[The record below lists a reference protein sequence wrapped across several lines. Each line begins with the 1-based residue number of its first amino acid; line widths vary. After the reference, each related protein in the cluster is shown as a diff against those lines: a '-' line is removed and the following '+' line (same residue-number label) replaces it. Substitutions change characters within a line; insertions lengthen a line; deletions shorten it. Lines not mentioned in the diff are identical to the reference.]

1 MEDIRSI
8 YYSKFLAL
16 IVSCYE
22 NQIKGAKPGH
32 CMKIEGLPLSEMQ
45 KLIGMLRPLNQDLLL
60 YILSDTL
67 KGEDYIHA
75 TKLIELRN
83 NPEKPLLILIPV
95 NSSTSAEDS
104 YGDATFQN
112 LSIAEL
118 VDCFFH
124 RLEEDIPSDKRYIW
138 NELEQLFKYRVS
150 IDIAIYYL
158 LFVNLNHYDDES
170 WGKGLYLAGMI
181 PDSNLVSSGK
191 IRRRLSI
198 NIDKCAEVLCDFSL
212 TLADRVAK
220 LPLLPNT
227 LQKEILS
234 FLNKE
239 KELKDNV
246 DVCGKINSDYPELD
260 FANWRTTYDEERA
273 EVKIL
278 ADIVPG
284 VDPRKELVKNQQGDL
299 VLNIPPE
306 KKGKISIAILCDPT
320 PKDNPDIDAFVISII
335 SRDDFS
341 DLGTIKKCK
350 LGTNKNARRKV
361 SVNIPNGAFEDG
373 EYLIGVHAVNADGI
387 ILDTDNPFKVDS
399 VEETW
404 QEEKKADPSLQKEQF
419 RQSHSVAY
427 SNESTVFTLQNNGED
442 YEGSELGRRAKVDY
456 FTQALIQRRIEK
468 LKDKNSIILED
479 SMPAI
484 EASGAQWKEG
494 PLNNVFQFDFGPAR
508 AYQIQISK
516 KLIAL
521 ESTFLKYG
529 DHLGRIDAEVSANP
543 TDSSLQSMVFC
554 PLDDKFSVPAEL
566 TSARS
571 SLFEKIKNS
580 ANGETG
586 VIETTDIS
594 NIVVDIKEYVTLY
607 NEWLKSMNE
616 SKLSAAMAV
625 ELQNIDTVKL
635 KVELPDGNYVC
646 VKMISPIHPLR
657 LAWMVNLYELYQDWE
672 DKTREH
678 EAYKKDWTRKLEKLF
693 AGEIPMEI
701 APHILTDGSMENPYQ
716 YIGELTFGWGLFVK
730 PSLKTDDTFASE
742 FRQLKSYISEV
753 LNVSHEKR
761 IDSDVNHEIVF
772 NHIKNYVKAHPYTSK
787 LVINLFNAG
796 DASVFALALVK
807 LERELPQLSYEI
819 RMFADD
825 SLIQPG
831 EALKDLVNPESNI
844 SEFAEAFSQASENR
858 LFPKL
863 RFSRNRIKEFINN
876 HGKYQAHVSFLV
888 NPFPVSTELV
898 KPDPLCRSFY
908 LNGALTRSVVSV
920 NDSGKSFIWN
930 RYYSEKT
937 IPNPVSEFANVQTG
951 LFGILQNITGHV
963 MSTTLEESVPATC
976 LTIRENDA
984 MLLSFIHD
992 ISDWVVTF
1000 DKNMGPEFYDLPC
1013 MGKDEAPYLLD
1024 YIPGQDTLGVSSY
1037 LTTRPTSEVEG
1048 LMVPHFKEFGID
1060 IENKEMFRTLLE
1072 DLRTVSI
1079 SLLMQVNST
1088 QNKAFEVL
1096 GVTFTKRFLVKK
1108 NLMQES
1114 FLIPIDLHKEL
1125 FQQLESEN
1133 KKRADALLVNIDS
1146 EKREIIFTVIEIKC
1160 RKSLTLTA
1168 AEDLH
1173 NKMEQQILNTIFA
1186 LKSHFEIAPDGYD
1199 RLDREL
1205 KSLELRNFLEFYIR
1219 RASRYQQLN
1228 PEVAN
1233 EFISFLSTL
1242 NDGYSLRFKQLG
1254 IVYNFSQVERQI
1266 KEFHGDMT
1274 LYTMGNTVIN
1284 DILSNT
1290 ASLETKHLEDLDKGF
1305 VEYFEPYQTVKKDT
1319 PLPVVDDKPEA
1330 EEDEPQPAIK
1340 PIADKPVIEDEPI
1353 AVPVPQPVEDGPQV
1367 EEPAVDSKHYPA
1379 PQNGED
1385 HIPVLTDKP
1394 DDSNDGGRYSNGG
1407 LTQTQIERIEDEVG
1421 YEEPQCDTIIGRT
1434 DMSPQYGILGKAIMT
1449 KRFIGMDLN
1458 ECNTISL
1465 FGVQGAGKSYT
1476 IGTVAEMTMRQFSKV
1491 NKLPSP
1497 MASVIFHYSES
1508 MDYAPE
1514 FTSMVYPNDDAKQIA
1529 KLKAEYGAAPK
1540 NIRDVVLLCPESQ
1553 VEQRKSEYPDV
1564 NVFPIGFDS
1573 KELNVQDWMFLLG
1586 AVGNDS
1592 TYVKEL
1598 KQIMKQCRHDLS
1610 LANIKTGVEN
1620 SSFLSSSQKTL
1631 AQQKLTFASEYITDG
1646 NNLNRHLK
1654 PGRLIIVDLRDEW
1667 IEKDE
1672 ALGLF
1677 VVMLNIFASVKAV
1690 EGRSFNKFIVFDE
1703 AHKYMNNPDL
1713 VDSITTA
1720 IREMRHKGVSIM
1732 IASQDPMSLPNKI
1745 IELSSIVLL
1754 HKFSSPAWVKHIQ
1767 KSITAL
1773 QMLSATEMSSL
1784 GPGEA
1789 YLWAGKSSDKSIM
1802 QRPIK
1807 ISIRPRVTKH
1817 GGDTIKAVK

>member
-8 YYSKFLAL
+8 YYSKFLNL
-16 IVSCYE
+16 IVSSYE
-22 NQIKGAKPGH
+22 NQIKNAKPGH

-45 KLIGMLRPLNQDLLL
+45 KLIEMLRPLKQDLLL
-60 YILSDTL
+60 YILSDSLT
-67 KGEDYIHA
+67 GDDYIHA

-83 NPEKPLLILIPV
+83 NTEKPLLVLIPA

-112 LSIAEL
+112 LSVADLIG
-118 VDCFFH
+118 CFFH
-124 RLEEDIPSDKRYIW
+124 KLKEEIPSGKKYIW
-138 NELEQLFKYRVS
+138 NEVEQLFKSYHIP
-150 IDIAIYYL
+150 IDTAIYYL
-158 LFVNLNHYDDES
+158 LFVNLHHYADES
-170 WGKGLYLAGMI
+170 WGNGLYLAGMI
-181 PDSNLVSSGK
+181 PDSILVSSGK
-191 IRRRLSI
+191 LRRRFAI
-198 NIDKCAEVLCDFSL
+198 NIETCAKVLCDFSY
-212 TLADRVAK
+212 TLADRVAL

-227 LQKEILS
+227 IQTEILG

-239 KELKDNV
+239 RELKDNV
-246 DVCGKINSDYPELD
+246 AVCGKIYSDYPDLN
-260 FANWRTTYDEERA
+260 FAKWKTIYDEERT

-278 ADIVPG
+278 ADVVPG

-306 KKGKISIAILCDPT
+306 KKGKMSVAILCEPA
-320 PKDNPDIDAFVISII
+320 PKDNPDIDAFIISMI

-341 DLGTIKKCK
+341 DLGIVKKCK
-350 LGTNKNARRKV
+350 IGTNKNARRKV

-387 ILDTDNPFKVDS
+387 ILDTANPFKEDA
-399 VEETW
+399 VENSW
-404 QEEKKADPSLQKEQF
+404 QEEKNVDSSLQKEQF
-419 RQSHSVAY
+419 RQRHSVAY
-427 SNESTVFTLQNNGED
+427 SNESIVFTLQNNGED

-456 FTQALIQRRIEK
+456 YTQAFIQRRIEI
-468 LKDKNSIILED
+468 LKEKSQVLLENQL
-479 SMPAI
+479 PQI
-484 EASGAQWKEG
+484 EATGTQWKEG
-494 PLNNVFQFDFGPAR
+494 QLNNIFQFDFGPAR

-516 KLIAL
+516 KLLSIEA
-521 ESTFLKYG
+521 TFLKYG
-529 DHLGRIDAEVSANP
+529 GNLGRIEAQVSANP
-543 TDSSLQSMVFC
+543 TDSKLQSLVFK
-554 PLDDKFSVPAEL
+554 PLDTTVTVPVEL
-566 TSARS
+566 ASARKN
-571 SLFEKIKNS
+571 LFDKIMES
-580 ANGETG
+580 ADNGTG
-586 VIETTDIS
+586 VIATTDI
-594 NIVVDIKEYVTLY
+594 NTIVTEIKEYVTLY
-607 NEWLKSMNE
+607 NQWLASMNE

-625 ELQNIDTVKL
+625 ELQNIDTVRL
-635 KVELPDGNYVC
+635 MVELPDGNFAP

-657 LAWMVNLYELYQDWE
+657 LAWMVNLFELFQDWE
-672 DKTREH
+672 EKTREH
-678 EAYKKDWTRKLEKLF
+678 EVYKKDWARKLEKLF
-693 AGEIPMEI
+693 NGNIPMEI
-701 APHILTDGSMENPYQ
+701 APHILTEGSLEDPYQ
-716 YIGELTFGWGLFVK
+716 YVGELTFGWGLFVK
-730 PSLKTDDTFASE
+730 PSKDGDDSLASE

-753 LNVSHEKR
+753 LNVSYEKR
-761 IDSDVNHEIVF
+761 IDSDVNHEIVY
-772 NHIKNYVKAHPYTSK
+772 NHIKNYVKAHPYTEK

-807 LERELPQLSYEI
+807 LERELPKLSYEI
-819 RMFADD
+819 RIFSDD

-844 SEFAEAFSQASENR
+844 SEYAEAFSQASENR

-863 RFSRNRIKEFINN
+863 RFSRNSIKEFINN
-876 HGKYQAHVSFLV
+876 HGKYQAHLSFLV
-888 NPFPVSTELV
+888 NPFPVTTELV
-898 KPDPLCRSFY
+898 KPDSLSRSFFLNGTLCRS
-908 LNGALTRSVVSV
+908 VVTV

-937 IPNPVSEFANVQTG
+937 IPNPVSEFANVQIG
-951 LFGILQNITGHV
+951 LFAVLQSITGHV
-963 MSTTLEESVPATC
+963 MSTTLEESVPATS
-976 LTIRENDA
+976 LTLRENDA

-1024 YIPGQDTLGVSSY
+1024 YVPGQETLGVSSY

-1048 LMVPHFKEFGID
+1048 LMAPHFKEFGINID
-1060 IENKEMFRTLLE
+1060 DKERFRTLLE
-1072 DLRTVSI
+1072 DLRTVSS

-1125 FQQLESEN
+1125 FLQLDSESKE
-1133 KKRADALLVNIDS
+1133 RADNLLVNIDI

-1160 RKSLTLTA
+1160 RKSLTQEA
-1168 AEDLH
+1168 AEELH
-1173 NKMEQQILNTIFA
+1173 NKIEQQILNTIYA

-1205 KSLELRNFLEFYIR
+1205 KSLELRTLLEFYIR
-1219 RASRYQQLN
+1219 RACRYKQLN
-1228 PEVAN
+1228 PAVAM
-1233 EFISFLSTL
+1233 EFVQFLSTL
-1242 NDGYSLRFKQLG
+1242 NEGYSLRFKQLG
-1254 IVYNFSQVERQI
+1254 IIYNFSQTERQI
-1266 KEFHGDMT
+1266 KSFQGDMT
-1274 LYTMGNTVIN
+1274 LYTMGSTVIN
-1284 DILSNT
+1284 DILNVDS
-1290 ASLETKHLEDLDKGF
+1290 SLETKHLESLDKDF
-1305 VEYFEPYQTVKKDT
+1305 TEFFEPYRTVT
-1319 PLPVVDDKPEA
+1319 REMPTEA
-1330 EEDEPQPAIK
+1330 EYSESEYEEENEPVAKKPGAVEQSPASSQRKYTIDKSDKEESGRLEDN
-1340 PIADKPVIEDEPI
+1340 PI
-1353 AVPVPQPVEDGPQV
+1353 VE
-1367 EEPAVDSKHYPA
+1367 S
-1379 PQNGED
+1379 QN
-1385 HIPVLTDKP
+1385 
-1394 DDSNDGGRYSNGG
+1394 SRYGSSGY
-1407 LTQTQIERIEDEVG
+1407 TQTQINQFEDNLN
-1421 YEEPQCDTIIGRT
+1421 YEEPKCDTIIGRT
-1434 DMSPQYGILGKAIMT
+1434 DMSPQYGILGKAVMT
-1449 KRFIGMDLN
+1449 KRLIGMDLN

-1514 FTSMVYPNDDAKQIA
+1514 FTSMVYPNDDVKQIA
-1529 KLKAEYGAAPK
+1529 KLKAEYGAEPK
-1540 NIRDVVLLCPESQ
+1540 NIRDVVLLCPSSQ
-1553 VEQRKSEYPDV
+1553 VDQRKSEYPDV
-1564 NVFPIGFDS
+1564 EVFPICFDS

-1586 AVGNDS
+1586 AIGNDS
-1592 TYVKEL
+1592 TYVREL
-1598 KQIMKQCRHDLS
+1598 KQIMKQCRTDLS
-1610 LANIKTGVEN
+1610 LANIKNGVER
-1620 SSFLSSSQKTL
+1620 SSFLSSTQKTL
-1631 AQQKLTFASEYITDG
+1631 AQQKLNFASEYITDG

-1677 VVMLNIFASVKAV
+1677 VVMLNIFANVKAV
-1690 EGRSFNKFIVFDE
+1690 DSQTFNKFIVFDE

-1713 VDSITTA
+1713 VESITTT

-1767 KSITAL
+1767 KSVTAL
-1773 QMLSATEMSSL
+1773 QTLTATEMSSL

-1789 YLWAGKSSDKSIM
+1789 YLWASKSSDKAIT